1 MKRTLGAEKQI
12 EKDARPHQETRAK
25 FARTTQL
32 NLAFGLTIKRTETTV
47 NALSLKDVYDKQFA

>member
-1 MKRTLGAEKQI
+1 MKRTLGVEKGI
-12 EKDARPHQETRAK
+12 ENDARPHQRTRAQ
-25 FARTTQL
+25 FTGTTQL